1 MNELSPMKKYSKIKT
16 SNFRHVYSSPI
27 NSVPALGKTAIKD
40 VATIRQIE
48 IRQERSR
55 RLEKFRFYQRQ
66 LISCFLKIGLIED
79 KSTETK

>member
-16 SNFRHVYSSPI
+16 STSVYSSPI
-27 NSVPALGKTAIKD
+27 NLVPALGKTAIKD

-66 LISCFLKIGLIED
+66 LISCFLEIGLIED
-79 KSTETK
+79 KSTETE